1 MADED
6 NSSAMLVAA
15 DSLGEHAFL
24 WFCGIENG
32 LNKVFLVKD
41 ALAAEGVV
49 EATDMKY
56 IVSGGQATDCGPVAL
71 VGYCQRH
78 SLRLTI

>member
-1 MADED
+1 
-6 NSSAMLVAA
+6 
-15 DSLGEHAFL
+15 
-24 WFCGIENG
+24 

>member
-71 VGYCQRH
+71 VGYAAR
-78 SLRLTI
+78 SLPES